1 MRIHETDLK
10 YNEKQS
16 LLATAK
22 IIDLATVLEVALL
35 GYIKNRTI
43 TMWLQEQTKRLAV
56 CAQIFATSLW

>member
-43 TMWLQEQTKRLAV
+43 TM
-56 CAQIFATSLW
+56 